1 LTIYDKNQKRIRELQ
16 NKVKAGKVPEAKAD
30 ARIAKLQ
37 ARPPEWWAKGRAFG
51 KWYDVPC
58 RVKTRKAA
66 EDFDA
71 RIRLQVQ
78 DKTYTPADLLNIRLR
93 EMFTAH
99 LDAQKGKGGYKAAKT
114 RHGHACRILGHVRLS
129 KLHDNPREILERAFD
144 SLPVGWV
151 QKTRWHVWSFMSAAF
166 GRYKRAYPKLTI
178 NNPFTAFEISHG
190 TNDRTVFPTEAEH
203 LQVVSHLQA
212 NPLRWQTREGK
223 GPVKVGFPAY
233 LPVLM
238 VVKYEQGLRG
248 GEIIAWRLE
257 KMDLDC
263 LHGKYPAILTKIL
276 KKGKRQW
283 QWVVLTPTAYRA
295 IRAYLQTLPGPKE
308 VGPLWPV
315 KNWPT
320 ELVRRALDECN
331 LQHLWAHD
339 WRRSWTMNHI
349 DAEGTRRRAA
359 IGKQTESGEAPYI
372 HFNRAEQEELY
383 APKWAAADG
392 ENNFRIPNTTNN

>member
-1 LTIYDKNQKRIRELQ
+1 MSIYEKNAKRIREVQ
-16 NKVKAGKVPEAKAD
+16 NQLKAGRIPPERAA

-37 ARPPEWWAKGRAFG
+37 AKPPEWWAKGRAFG
-51 KWYDVPC
+51 KWYDQPC
-58 RVKTRKAA
+58 KVKTRKAA
-66 EDFDA
+66 QDFDA

-78 DKTYTPADLLNIRLR
+78 DRTYTPADLLNAKLR
-93 EMFTAH
+93 DLFKAH
-99 LDAQKGKGGYKAAKT
+99 LDAQAGKGGYKAAKT
-114 RHGHACRILGHVRLS
+114 RYGHACRILGAVRLS
-129 KLHDNPREILERAFD
+129 RLHDNPKEILERAFD
-144 SLPVGWV
+144 SLPIGWS

-166 GRYKRAYPKLTI
+166 GRYKRAHPKLTI
-178 NNPFTAFEISHG
+178 NNPFTALEMPHG
-190 TNDRTVFPTEAEH
+190 TQDRAVSPTEAEH

-212 NPLRWQTREGK
+212 HPLKWASREGK
-223 GPVKVGFPAY
+223 GPTKEGFPPY
-233 LPVLM
+233 LAALM

-308 VGPLWPV
+308 AGPLWPV

-320 ELVRRALDECN
+320 AMVRRALDECN

-339 WRRSWTMNHI
+339 WRRAWTMNHI
-349 DAEGTRRRAA
+349 DAPTKRRQAA
-359 IGKQTESGEAPYI
+359 VGKETDSGEAPYI
-372 HFNRAEQEELY
+372 YFNRREQEELY
-383 APKWAAADG
+383 APKWAANEA
-392 ENNFRIPNTTNN
+392 ENISLKDPLQ

>member
-1 LTIYDKNQKRIRELQ
+1 LTVYDKVKKRIRELQ
-16 NKVKAGKVPEAKAD
+16 NQVAKGKVPEAKVA
-30 ARIAKLQ
+30 ARIARLEAK
-37 ARPPEWWAKGRAFG
+37 PPEWWAKGRAFG

-58 RVKTRKAA
+58 KVKTEKAA
-66 EDFDA
+66 RDFDA

-78 DKTYTPADLLNIRLR
+78 DKTYTPADLLNVRLR
-93 EMFTAH
+93 DMFKAH

-114 RHGHACRILGHVRLS
+114 RYGHACRILGHVRLS
-129 KLHDNPREILERAFD
+129 RLHDNPREILERAFD
-144 SLPVGWV
+144 SLPIGWK

-178 NNPFTAFEISHG
+178 NNPFTAYDISHG
-190 TNDRTVFPTEAEH
+190 TEDRVVFPTEAEH

-212 NPLRWQTREGK
+212 HPFRWVAREGK
-223 GPVKVGFPAY
+223 GPVKEGYPPY
-233 LPVLM
+233 LATLM

-263 LHGKYPAILTKIL
+263 LHGKYPAIMTKIL

-308 VGPLWPV
+308 VGALWPV

-320 ELVRRALDECN
+320 ALVRRVLDACS
-331 LQHLWAHD
+331 LQHLVAHD
-339 WRRSWTMNHI
+339 WRRAWTMSHI
-349 DAEGTRRRAA
+349 DAEGPRRRAA
-359 IGKQTESGEAPYI
+359 VGKATETGEAPYI
-372 HFNRAEQEELY
+372 HFNRSQQEELY
-383 APKWAAADG
+383 ASKWLEIEDL
-392 ENNFRIPNTTNN
+392 EPWKK